1 MNNDD
6 QSMPIGLSLSDLL
19 RVLRARKTLIA
30 LIFLICLLTT
40 IVFTWSQ
47 PKWYNAIAGIRVEKP
62 GSEVVLFGR
71 QATGN
76 VDPYFIREQVQ
87 IIQSKSVLAPVIV
100 GFSLQKKLSAKLWG
114 ALTEEETYLYL
125 IKKNA

>member
-19 RVLRARKTLIA
+19 RVLRVRKTLI
-30 LIFLICLLTT
+30 LLICLLTS

-62 GSEVVLFGR
+62 ENEVVLFGR
-71 QATGN
+71 QSTGN
-76 VDPYFIREQVQ
+76 SDPYFIREQVQ
-87 IIQSKSVLAPVIV
+87 IIQSKSVLAPSMIWNEYCN
-100 GFSLQKKLSAKLWG
+100 SR
-114 ALTEEETYLYL
+114 
-125 IKKNA
+125 